1 MHHLGMRP
9 RLAAMLCALVG
20 GCAVSPGPP
29 AISHRPT
36 TPIAPGPAW
45 TPAPPAR
52 ARPPEV
58 DTGRGLAQAI
68 ALPRRKVVVTVT
80 CGLTILEPIRF
91 QPASTE
97 LTPPLLAAVDQVAK
111 TIVRLQA
118 DQTLA
123 FEIVGHADAAERD
136 PRGLALARARTI
148 AAALH
153 ARGVRD
159 IEGVRGVATASGADD
174 RVDFLI
180 VRR

>member
-1 MHHLGMRP
+1 MRP
-9 RLAAMLCALVG
+9 PLVAMLCALVG
-20 GCAVSPGPP
+20 GCAVSPGPSTVAHRP
-29 AISHRPT
+29 AI
-36 TPIAPGPAW
+36 PIAPGPAW
-45 TPAPPAR
+45 TPPPPPPR

-68 ALPRRKVVVTVT
+68 ALPRGKVVVTVA
-80 CGLTILEPIRF
+80 CGLTILDPIRF
-91 QPASTE
+91 QPASTQ
-97 LTPPLLAAVDQVAK
+97 LTPPLIAAVDQVAR

-118 DQTLA
+118 DQTIA
-123 FEIVGHADAAERD
+123 FEIVGHADTAERD

-159 IEGVRGVATASGADD
+159 IEGVRGVAATGADG